1 MSFRLVSI
9 IMALGIIVIGESS
22 ATSQPSG
29 ARNPV
34 IFADVPDMSI
44 IRVGDAWYMSST
56 TMHLSPGVPVMKSKD
71 LVNWKIVGYAYD
83 KLADIDELNLKDGKN
98 AYGKGSWASCLR
110 NNDGIYYLSTF
121 AQTTNKT
128 YIYTTQDIESGNWKR
143 HSFSPSL
150 HDHTLWF
157 EDNRIFMIWGGGK
170 LQVAELKKDL
180 SGLVDGSVHTLI
192 ENATAPSGENVGLP
206 AEGSQLFKHNGFYYL
221 FNISWPR
228 GGMRTV
234 IVHRSKKLTG
244 PYEGRVVLQDQGVAQ
259 GGLIDTPEGKW
270 FAYLFQDCGA
280 VGRTPWLV
288 PVEWIDDWPVLGKNG
303 KAPLG
308 LDLPVN
314 KGVIPGVVD
323 SDEFNRTNGNHTLP
337 LVWQWNHNPDE
348 SQWSLSDREGYFRL
362 YAGSGNNGFH
372 QVRNILTQRT
382 FGPVCSAV
390 VAIDVSHLQEGD
402 FAGLSLFQKV
412 YGQVG
417 VRVRGGKRYV
427 EMVNGDGQE
436 NSVSESILLKED
448 RIYLKASCDF
458 RERADKGN
466 FSYSLDGENWKPIG
480 RSINMVYS
488 IPHFMGYRFAMF
500 CYSSGESGGFADFD
514 WFRVNP
520 EI

>member
-1 MSFRLVSI
+1 
-9 IMALGIIVIGESS
+9 
-22 ATSQPSG
+22 
-29 ARNPV
+29 
-34 IFADVPDMSI
+34 
-44 IRVGDAWYMSST
+44 
-56 TMHLSPGVPVMKSKD
+56 
-71 LVNWKIVGYAYD
+71 
-83 KLADIDELNLKDGKN
+83 
-98 AYGKGSWASCLR
+98 
-110 NNDGIYYLSTF
+110 
-121 AQTTNKT
+121 
-128 YIYTTQDIESGNWKR
+128 
-143 HSFSPSL
+143 
-150 HDHTLWF
+150 
-157 EDNRIFMIWGGGK
+157 
-170 LQVAELKKDL
+170 
-180 SGLVDGSVHTLI
+180 
-192 ENATAPSGENVGLP
+192 
-206 AEGSQLFKHNGFYYL
+206 
-221 FNISWPR
+221 
-228 GGMRTV
+228 
-234 IVHRSKKLTG
+234 
-244 PYEGRVVLQDQGVAQ
+244 
-259 GGLIDTPEGKW
+259 
-270 FAYLFQDCGA
+270 
-280 VGRTPWLV
+280 
-288 PVEWIDDWPVLGKNG
+288 VLGKNG